1 MWKGG
6 GVGEKFKLFLVLKRR
21 TWCNFERR
29 AWRSSRVVRRA
40 NDTYFKKVTIF
51 FQESLPFVLPSDREQ
66 FNLFLDFT
74 GPLFLPFS
82 STHQHPLS
90 DKPHCILSKLPSDAH
105 FGLVKSLTIF
115 SARLANMPQTF
126 LRRVWY
132 SIVRFFDLWAEGRS
146 CIHWV
151 AFLASYFKLLAVALH
166 LEAILF
172 RCFSMFSMLSWA
184 DWHSVRTEI
193 SNYWNHQG
201 TVPERPISANRGL
214 KFCSTAFCIYLPMH
228 CLEQHFVLTF
238 LFFEVKA
245 QQCFLRS
252 SFMFLD

>member
-1 MWKGG
+1 MSKGG
-6 GVGEKFKLFLVLKRR
+6 GGGGGGKAQIVPSKATNLMQFWKARMKVVKSSAMCQWYFL
-21 TWCNFERR
+21 
-29 AWRSSRVVRRA
+29 
-40 NDTYFKKVTIF
+40 KVTTF
-51 FQESLPFVLPSDREQ
+51 FQEFLPFVLPSDLEQ

-82 STHQHPLS
+82 STHQHLFS
-90 DKPHCILSKLPSDAH
+90 NEPHCILSKLPSDAH
-105 FGLVKSLTIF
+105 FGMVKSLTIF
-115 SARLANMPQTF
+115 SARLANMPQTS

-132 SIVRFFDLWAEGRS
+132 SIVRFLDLWAAGRS

-151 AFLASYFKLLAVALH
+151 AFLASYFKLFVVALH

-172 RCFSMFSMLSWA
+172 RCFCMFSVLSWA
-184 DWHSVRTEI
+184 DWHSVRTKI
-193 SNYWNHQG
+193 SNYSNHLG
-201 TVPERPISANRGL
+201 PVPERPISANSGL
-214 KFCSTAFCIYLPMH
+214 KFCSTAFCIYPPMH

-252 SFMFLD
+252 TFMFLD